1 MQQKIFRSPQAE
13 KEKEKLLLH
22 NADDLRGTLLSSLLL
37 YYKLP
42 LHFSDKVWNA
52 DTLCITCRTQE
63 SVPFPCGRE
72 TEDFI
77 LSFEEKNACITL
89 FCTEGCYCHFYENYK
104 DYFYLPKEDTAIH
117 KSVGIYVEKEFREPA
132 KASNCY
138 LKKAGKFVRFPASSS
153 DYLTRHG
160 LTLFREN
167 YRAKPV
173 FVLKDEIEKQDSLFW
188 EEVLPYIT
196 SV

>member
-1 MQQKIFRSPQAE
+1 ME
-13 KEKEKLLLH
+13 K
-22 NADDLRGTLLSSLLL
+22 G
-37 YYKLP
+37 
-42 LHFSDKVWNA
+42 
-52 DTLCITCRTQE
+52 
-63 SVPFPCGRE
+63 
-72 TEDFI
+72 
-77 LSFEEKNACITL
+77 
-89 FCTEGCYCHFYENYK
+89 
-104 DYFYLPKEDTAIH
+104 
-117 KSVGIYVEKEFREPA
+117 FREPA

-167 YRAKPV
+167 YRTKPV